1 MTAKE
6 YLNQAYTIDK
16 QIAGKIRKAEMLRKS
31 LYGKGLNYERNGS
44 NPNHSGDAR
53 GRAVAKVVDYENEAN
68 QMIDSLIALR
78 IEIENTIQ
86 GVPDEKERTLLEKRY
101 LFFESWE
108 KIAVDMDYS
117 VQHIYRIHA
126 RALVTVEKM
135 RVNATK

>member
-31 LYGKGLNYERNGS
+31 LYGKGLNYESNGS
-44 NPNHSGDAR
+44 NPNHSGDAL

-86 GVPDEKERTLLEKRY
+86 GVPDEKERTLLEK
-101 LFFESWE
+101 
-108 KIAVDMDYS
+108 
-117 VQHIYRIHA
+117 
-126 RALVTVEKM
+126 
-135 RVNATK
+135 